1 MLREWWVGPEAS
13 RPHDNHLGVYGNHT
27 YWGPGA
33 LDHADRNQYALV
45 RIACAVSET
54 TVETPQ
60 AGGAMIDPESLNQLS
75 AELRERMADD
85 RRLLDE
91 LRREVRPLRSATR
104 RIQPRSTTAISLVGT
119 DGGNNRI
126 EFDPFMAQLIRV
138 VDSSANEYCLDV
150 VTPTTNTEQLGRKQ
164 FDADGN
170 PTSALGELMAF
181 LGAAQLWELS
191 PMIRPPSDEPPKP
204 SWVQVY
210 REIVEWAILFRLVR
224 TKDFGTDTL
233 IVVDGFLR
241 SKVFQGDLF
250 AQLRRGLEEGIEKQ
264 ERESRRRIFLAG
276 IAKHSKVLQRYRL
289 AMMLEGIM
297 DHDYSCYVEIPRDL
311 EEKAYVWS
319 EYARGDEREQ
329 AGGEAN
335 KFVAGKM
342 FFVKFGSRRR
352 DPIWAID
359 LFQTQAS
366 KAQEIFGYLLA
377 DAVDGFPVPFYP
389 RCLQR
394 AHENAALVD
403 FDMDVLQQGIFSAI
417 RDCLG
422 DEAPVLDTFRLAGG
436 DPSGRR
442 YK

>member
-1 MLREWWVGPEAS
+1 
-13 RPHDNHLGVYGNHT
+13 
-27 YWGPGA
+27 
-33 LDHADRNQYALV
+33 
-45 RIACAVSET
+45 
-54 TVETPQ
+54 
-60 AGGAMIDPESLNQLS
+60 MIDPESLKTLS
-75 AELRERMADD
+75 AELRERMAED
-85 RRLLDE
+85 RKLLEE
-91 LRREVRPLRSATR
+91 LRTEIRPLRAATR
-104 RIQPRSTTAISLVGT
+104 RIQPRSATAISLVGT

-126 EFDPFMAQLIRV
+126 EFDPFMAQVIRV
-138 VDSSANEYCLDV
+138 VDSSANEYCLEV
-150 VTPTTNTEQLGRKQ
+150 VTPTTNTAKLGERQ
-164 FDADGN
+164 FDAGGK
-170 PTSALGELMAF
+170 PVTPLGELMVY
-181 LGAAQLWELS
+181 LGAARLWDLT
-191 PMIRPPSDEPPKP
+191 PMIQDTSKRPPKP

-210 REIVEWAILFRLVR
+210 RELVEWAILFKLVR

-241 SKVFQGDLF
+241 SKVFKGDLF
-250 AQLRRGLEEGIEKQ
+250 ARLRQGLEEGIQRQ

-276 IAKHSKVLQRYRL
+276 MAKHSKVLQRYRL
-289 AMMLEGIM
+289 TMMLEGIM
-297 DHDYSCYVEIPRDL
+297 DHDYACYVEIRREL

-329 AGGEAN
+329 EGGEAN

-403 FDMDVLQQGIFSAI
+403 FDMDILQQGIFSAI
-417 RDCLG
+417 RETLG
-422 DEAPVLDTFRLAGG
+422 DEAPVLDTFQLANG
-436 DPSGRR
+436 DPSARR
-442 YK
+442 YQ

>member
-1 MLREWWVGPEAS
+1 VASHSSSFPPLSLFGSRDGSQREMRVFSPTHRG
-13 RPHDNHLGVYGNHT
+13 L
-27 YWGPGA
+27 
-33 LDHADRNQYALV
+33 LDAAARGWYATWCE
-45 RIACAVSET
+45 RAYCPWSDH
-54 TVETPQ
+54 
-60 AGGAMIDPESLNQLS
+60 AMIDPDSLERLS

-85 RRLLDE
+85 KKLLDE
-91 LRREVRPLRSATR
+91 LRNEVRPLRAATR
-104 RIQPRSTTAISLVGT
+104 RIQPRSATAISLVGT

-126 EFDPFMAQLIRV
+126 EFDPFMAQLVRV
-138 VDSSANEYCLDV
+138 VDSSANEYCLEV
-150 VTPTTNTEQLGRKQ
+150 VTPTTNTEDLSRKQ
-164 FDADGN
+164 FDASGD
-170 PTSALGELMAF
+170 PVTALGELMAY
-181 LGAAQLWELS
+181 LGVGHLWNLT
-191 PMIRPPSDEPPKP
+191 PMIQRPSGEPAKP

-210 REIVEWAILFRLVR
+210 REIVEWAILFKLVR

-241 SKVFQGDLF
+241 SKVFKGDLF
-250 AQLRRGLEEGIEKQ
+250 ARLRQGLEEAIQRQ

-289 AMMLEGIM
+289 AMVLEGIM
-297 DHDYSCYVEIPRDL
+297 DHDYSCYVEIPRQL

-329 AGGEAN
+329 EGGEAN

-359 LFQTQAS
+359 LFQPQAS
-366 KAQEIFGYLLA
+366 KAQEVLGYLLA
-377 DAVDGFPVPFYP
+377 DSVDGFPVPFYP

-403 FDMDVLQQGIFSAI
+403 FDMDILQQGIFSAI
-417 RDCLG
+417 RNSLAND
-422 DEAPVLDTFRLAGG
+422 APILDTFRLAGG
-436 DPSGRR
+436 DPSSRR
-442 YK
+442 YS

>member
-1 MLREWWVGPEAS
+1 
-13 RPHDNHLGVYGNHT
+13 
-27 YWGPGA
+27 
-33 LDHADRNQYALV
+33 
-45 RIACAVSET
+45 
-54 TVETPQ
+54 
-60 AGGAMIDPESLNQLS
+60 MIDPDSLKRLS

-85 RRLLDE
+85 KKLLDE
-91 LRREVRPLRSATR
+91 LRDEVRPLRAATR
-104 RIQPRSTTAISLVGT
+104 RIQPRSATAISLVGT

-126 EFDPFMAQLIRV
+126 EFDPFMAQLVRV
-138 VDSSANEYCLDV
+138 VDSSANEYCLEV
-150 VTPTTNTEQLGRKQ
+150 VTPTTDTEVLSRKQ
-164 FDADGN
+164 FDASGK
-170 PTSALGELMAF
+170 PSTALGELMSY
-181 LGAAQLWELS
+181 LSVGHLWNLT
-191 PMIRPPSDEPPKP
+191 PMIQRPSGEPAKP

-210 REIVEWAILFRLVR
+210 REIVEWSILFKLVR

-241 SKVFQGDLF
+241 SKVFKGDLF
-250 AQLRRGLEEGIEKQ
+250 ARLRQGLEEAIQRQ

-297 DHDYSCYVEIPRDL
+297 YHDYSCYVEIPRQL

-329 AGGEAN
+329 EGGEAN
-335 KFVAGKM
+335 KFVAGKL
-342 FFVKFGSRRR
+342 FFVKFGTRRR

-359 LFQTQAS
+359 LFQPQAN
-366 KAQEIFGYLLA
+366 KAQEILGYLLA
-377 DAVDGFPVPFYP
+377 DSVDGFPVPFYP

-417 RDCLG
+417 RHSLAND
-422 DEAPVLDTFRLAGG
+422 APILDTFRLVGG
-436 DPSGRR
+436 DPSSRR
-442 YK
+442 YQ